1 MSLFDELK
9 DLGVNVDEGMERLMG
24 NASIYEKMLGK
35 FVKMIKDSSISME
48 DFDCTDCTEIIE
60 KAHAIKG
67 ASGNLSVTPIYES
80 YTEVVNLLRSNEP
93 EQAKQVFEKN
103 LPVQDEIIK
112 CIEKYM

>member
-48 DFDCTDCTEIIE
+48 DFGCTDCTEIIE

-103 LPVQDEIIK
+103 LPIQDEIIK